1 MTELVAGLLRL
12 KCGQ

>member
-12 KCGQ
+12 RCGQ